1 MMQSIRGIYTGK
13 EIKPLEDIHVRPNVS
28 VIITFLDDMLE
39 NQEQT
44 LTVKTEN
51 IGYKKNPTQMFLE
64 KCGGWEDTRKPDEII
79 AEVYAS
85 RTKSERGVQL
95 FQEGAS

>member
-51 IGYKKNPTQMFLE
+51 IGYNQKT
-64 KCGGWEDTRKPDEII
+64 CGNGWGGAYRCYCGDTGR
-79 AEVYAS
+79 V
-85 RTKSERGVQL
+85 VFWCL
-95 FQEGAS
+95 